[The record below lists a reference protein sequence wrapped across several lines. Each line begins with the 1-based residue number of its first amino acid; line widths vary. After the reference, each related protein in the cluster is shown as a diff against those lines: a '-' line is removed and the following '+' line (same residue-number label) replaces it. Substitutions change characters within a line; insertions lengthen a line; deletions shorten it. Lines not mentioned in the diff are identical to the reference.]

1 VNSEHSVFLR
11 RQDLDVRH
19 AVLIDFDALA
29 GTPIVLQIA
38 GDHVAVSARLQAR
51 EESLLQIELVAID
64 GDEGGASAAEGDLV
78 LTVVPPGIQDGL
90 IRNVPEADH
99 VVDLA
104 PSVLA
109 DPAVAAGVV
118 GIDDRRQDVVVGVL
132 RRTRVEVVKIE
143 GAHDTWT
150 PVGMRQHESDS
161 HLPTRSL

>member
-19 AVLIDFDALA
+19 AVLVDFDALA
-29 GTPIVLQIA
+29 GAPIVLQVA

-51 EESLLQIELVAID
+51 EESPLQVESVAVD
-64 GDEGGASAAEGDLV
+64 DDEGGASTAEGDLV
-78 LTVVPPGIQDGL
+78 LAIVPPGVQDGL
-90 IRNVPEADH
+90 IRNIPEADH

-118 GIDDRRQDVVVGVL
+118 GIDDRRQDVLVGVL
-132 RRTRVEVVKIE
+132 RRTRVEVVKVK
-143 GAHDTWT
+143 GAHDTWI